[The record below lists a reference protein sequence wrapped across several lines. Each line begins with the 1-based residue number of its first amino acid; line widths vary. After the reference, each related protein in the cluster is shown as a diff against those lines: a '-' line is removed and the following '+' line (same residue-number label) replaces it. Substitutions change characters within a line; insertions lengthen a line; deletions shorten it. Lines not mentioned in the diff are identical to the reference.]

1 MDDGLVE
8 LANDDQLKQA
18 LEKYEEH
25 REIHFYFERPLDI
38 PVVCDFVDL
47 DLGGEGNMVDEEER
61 VGVKDMNVTNE
72 EKYILNL
79 YKELYSDEEGQS
91 EGEEEVVCE
100 VEDEEEATEGG
111 GRGMEYFIDNTLI
124 MITTIAA
131 RMRTDKGKE
140 KIRMDKGREKVWLD
154 KEDEGATKKEWPQW
168 NPNVG
173 YRAVRFELGMEFA
186 NLKQFKEAACK
197 SGWIV
202 GCRLVIGLD
211 DCFLKGYYDGSAL
224 GQDEDRGFYPIAITV
239 VDKETSDTL
248 SWFVTRLVEDLGSDV
263 VETWTFI
270 LDRQKAHLGQYGQG
284 SQGKFDKDAWNYL
297 ADRPPKLWWS
307 AMGCNSVV
315 PEEYVSHYFNQD
327 MYLAAYEPHI
337 QPISGEDLWEK
348 SGKEA
353 PLPPKLSRP
362 AGRPKASRT
371 KEA

>member
-8 LANDDQLKQA
+8 LANDNQLKQV

-79 YKELYSDEEGQS
+79 YKELYCDEEGQS

-100 VEDEEEATEGG
+100 EEDEEEATEGG
-111 GRGMEYFIDNTLI
+111 GGGMEYFIDNTLI
-124 MITTIAA
+124 MITMTAA
-131 RMRTDKGKE
+131 RM
-140 KIRMDKGREKVWLD
+140 
-154 KEDEGATKKEWPQW
+154 
-168 NPNVG
+168 
-173 YRAVRFELGMEFA
+173 
-186 NLKQFKEAACK
+186 
-197 SGWIV
+197 
-202 GCRLVIGLD
+202 RLVIGLD

-239 VDKETSDTL
+239 VDKETSDTW

-263 VETWTFI
+263 VETHIWANMAKGHKGKEYRERFWSRAKSMI
-270 LDRQKAHLGQYGQG
+270 MQEYNDKMEEFR
-284 SQGKFDKDAWNYL
+284 KFDKDAWDYL
-297 ADRPPKLWWS
+297 ADRPPKLWLS